1 MRSHIYIASSAD
13 TEREAILNR
22 LDQRTL
28 QQISANSLE
37 TLSRSCQPVASPLSL
52 AWFKLKTTK
61 QRKTSS
67 QAVTLTHVASRR
79 DQHARSLSGSMGG
92 PAGL

>member
-13 TEREAILNR
+13 AERETILNR
-22 LDQRTL
+22 LDQRTQ

-52 AWFKLKTTK
+52 VIRIIEYRHNEFAENTGLSSSPGSSLK
-61 QRKTSS
+61 RPSS
-67 QAVTLTHVASRR
+67 AKRARR
-79 DQHARSLSGSMGG
+79 PSH
-92 PAGL
+92 